1 MTATNESQATV
12 LLLML
17 LTALLLTIL
26 LLKVLVIFAGNCGI
40 AVRLGL
46 RLSVL
51 NCMMSIVFC

>member
-1 MTATNESQATV
+1 MTAANESQATV

-17 LTALLLTIL
+17 LTVLLLR
-26 LLKVLVIFAGNCGI
+26 VLVIFAGNCGI
-40 AVRLGL
+40 AVWLRL